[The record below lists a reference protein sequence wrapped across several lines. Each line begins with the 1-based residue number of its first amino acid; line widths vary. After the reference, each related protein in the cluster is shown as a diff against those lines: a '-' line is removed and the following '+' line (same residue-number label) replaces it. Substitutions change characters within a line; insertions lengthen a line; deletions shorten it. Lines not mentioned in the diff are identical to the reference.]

1 MHAGSRNFYTHIYA
15 MSGFNLG
22 GAVNGLAD
30 WACSAPLIR
39 SVVNNPVFTSLLI
52 TALAA
57 IVAMALYGKQI
68 KKGGNKRGCRALVYV
83 FLLVTAVI
91 FVHHYAVRGMARDVD
106 HTAGVRAVY
115 AGIEASRAVGG
126 GAVPVY
132 PSSADSGGFS
142 YSMLTNYQN
151 GSGYKGTAPP
161 AFRANNVAVEAY
173 GGAPEQTAAASTLE
187 GIRDVVLPLGV
198 RGG

>member
-1 MHAGSRNFYTHIYA
+1 M
-15 MSGFNLG
+15 
-22 GAVNGLAD
+22 
-30 WACSAPLIR
+30 
-39 SVVNNPVFTSLLI
+39 FTQ
-52 TALAA
+52 
-57 IVAMALYGKQI
+57 V

-83 FLLVTAVI
+83 FLLVTADI

-132 PSSADSGGFS
+132 PSSAGHE
-142 YSMLTNYQN
+142 
-151 GSGYKGTAPP
+151 
-161 AFRANNVAVEAY
+161 FRANNVAVEAY